1 VTLQDQLM
9 DDLKTAMK
17 AGDEPRRE
25 AIRLLRSAVRNEE
38 INRGHT
44 LDDAE
49 VVEVVS
55 RQARRHRESI
65 EEFTKFNRLDLVGRE
80 QVQME
85 AIEGYLPKLE
95 PASSFE
101 PLVRATVTELGVT
114 ELKDQGKVMGKLAAQ
129 LRGKTDMSAIGQL
142 VRRVIEEGS

>member
-1 VTLQDQLM
+1 MTLQEQLM

-25 AIRLLRSAVRNEE
+25 AIRLLRSAIRNEE
-38 INRGHT
+38 ISRGHS
-44 LDDAE
+44 LEDAE
-49 VVEVVS
+49 VVEVVG

-65 EEFTKFNRLDLVGRE
+65 EEFTKFNRLDLVERE
-80 QVQME
+80 QVQMQ

-95 PASSFE
+95 PAESFE
-101 PLVRATVTELGVT
+101 PLIRSTVQELGVT
-114 ELKDQGKVMGKLAAQ
+114 EVKDQGKVMGRLASQ
-129 LRGKTDMSAIGQL
+129 LRGKTDMSAIGQI